1 MKEDRTKY
9 FLPIFVG
16 VLAFGEGMNA
26 NLFFA
31 MMAGAMLALYM
42 TLRLMQV
49 SAERKDKRQ
58 TFVPFGKVKV
68 YVCLLYTSP
77 SPRDATLSRMPS
89 SA

>member
-42 TLRLMQV
+42 TLRLMQ
-49 SAERKDKRQ
+49 KRQ
-58 TFVPFGKVKV
+58 KANICAFWQGEGLCRCSK
-68 YVCLLYTSP
+68 
-77 SPRDATLSRMPS
+77 
-89 SA
+89 